1 MALKSRI
8 RSRRKNNKQENV
20 FTNAFWKMTYKSLY
34 DSSLINNLLIV
45 NIQICSLSLTES
57 VIVSILSNS
66 RSISVYTYG
75 IIKCEVNVRI

>member
-1 MALKSRI
+1 MALESRI
-8 RSRRKNNKQENV
+8 RSRRKNKQENV

-34 DSSLINNLLIV
+34 SSLINNLLIV

>member
-1 MALKSRI
+1 MALESRI

-34 DSSLINNLLIV
+34 DSLLINNPLIV
-45 NIQICSLSLTES
+45 NIQICSLSLTGS

-66 RSISVYTYG
+66 RSIRVYTYG